1 MAFTW
6 PFFVTGDFARDHGN
20 DAPWL
25 FAVLLGLLAVVCLA
39 EVTAGR
45 LDAKTIAVLGVAAAA
60 GGGLRLLSAGTAGLE
75 PMFFVVIVAGRVL
88 GPGVGFVSGA
98 LAVTTGALLTG
109 GVGPWLPFQMIC
121 AGGIGLGAGL
131 LPARA
136 GGRAERWVLAAY
148 ALVTGLAFGLFMN
161 LWFWP
166 FLGAN
171 SPSGMGFV
179 PGAPLTENLAHY
191 GLFYL
196 ATSLGWD
203 LPRGV
208 LNAVLVVSRR
218 PGAAAGLPARR
229 PPGGLRGPRRV
240 RAGDRR
246 GGRRWHVAVPT
257 RSARGERAAARRDR
271 RRRRHGADHDPGH
284 RPGPQRQEPPRR
296 GPAPGPLRRHL
307 RRDRAHAPTRPT
319 RSGAGAWTPT
329 AGAGPSPG

>member
-1 MAFTW
+1 MTGRRVIPLRWPAVVAVAVVGVVGLVAFTW
-6 PFFVTGDFARDHGN
+6 PFFVSGDFARDHGN

-88 GPGVGFVSGA
+88 GPGVGFVSGS

-166 FLGAN
+166 FLGTTA
-171 SPSGMGFV
+171 PGGMGFV
-179 PGAPLTENLAHY
+179 PGAPLSENLAHY
-191 GLFYL
+191 ALFYL
-196 ATSLGWD
+196 ATSLAWD

-208 LNAVLVVSRR
+208 LNALLVVLAGPALLRVFRR
-218 PGAAAGLPARR
+218 GARR
-229 PPGGLRGPRRV
+229 AAFG
-240 RAGDRR
+240 
-246 GGRRWHVAVPT
+246 VPVVFEPT
-257 RSARGERAAARRDR
+257 AATGSD
-271 RRRRHGADHDPGH
+271 HGA
-284 RPGPQRQEPPRR
+284 
-296 GPAPGPLRRHL
+296 PLQ
-307 RRDRAHAPTRPT
+307 DAG
-319 RSGAGAWTPT
+319 GAR
-329 AGAGPSPG
+329 

>member
-1 MAFTW
+1 MSARRVIPLRWPAVVAVGVVGIVGLVAFTW
-6 PFFVTGDFARDHGN
+6 PFLVTGDFARDHGN

-75 PMFFVVIVAGRVL
+75 PMFFIVIVAGRVL

-136 GGRAERWVLAAY
+136 GGRVERWVLAAY

-166 FLGAN
+166 FLGPNA
-171 SPSGMGFV
+171 PSGMGFV
-179 PGAPLTENLAHY
+179 PGAPVSENLAHY
-191 GLFYL
+191 ALFYL
-196 ATSLGWD
+196 ATSLAWD

-208 LNAVLVVSRR
+208 LNAVLVLLAGPALLRVFRR
-218 PGAAAGLPARR
+218 GARR
-229 PPGGLRGPRRV
+229 AAFG
-240 RAGDRR
+240 
-246 GGRRWHVAVPT
+246 VPVVF
-257 RSARGERAAARRDR
+257 
-271 RRRRHGADHDPGH
+271 
-284 RPGPQRQEPPRR
+284 
-296 GPAPGPLRRHL
+296 GPAPAPGATHEVPLQDASGL
-307 RRDRAHAPTRPT
+307 R
-319 RSGAGAWTPT
+319 
-329 AGAGPSPG
+329 

>member
-1 MAFTW
+1 MTGRRVIPLRWPAVVAVAAVGVVGVVAFTW

-121 AGGIGLGAGL
+121 AGGIGLGAGV

-148 ALVTGLAFGLFMN
+148 ALVTGLGFGLVMN

-179 PGAPLTENLAHY
+179 PGAPLSENLAHY

-208 LNAVLVVSRR
+208 LNAVLVVVAGPALLRVFRRGARRAAFGVPVVFQPATVAEGR
-218 PGAAAGLPARR
+218 PGTSLPDAER
-229 PPGGLRGPRRV
+229 PR
-240 RAGDRR
+240 
-246 GGRRWHVAVPT
+246 
-257 RSARGERAAARRDR
+257 
-271 RRRRHGADHDPGH
+271 
-284 RPGPQRQEPPRR
+284 
-296 GPAPGPLRRHL
+296 
-307 RRDRAHAPTRPT
+307 
-319 RSGAGAWTPT
+319 
-329 AGAGPSPG
+329 

>member
-1 MAFTW
+1 MTGRRVIPLRWPAVVAVAAVGVVGVVAFTW

-20 DAPWL
+20 DAPWF

-121 AGGIGLGAGL
+121 AGGIGLGAGV

-148 ALVTGLAFGLFMN
+148 ALVTGLGFGLVMN

-179 PGAPLTENLAHY
+179 PGAPLSENLAHY

-208 LNAVLVVSRR
+208 LNAVLVVVAGPALLRVFRRGARRAAFGVPVVFQPATAAEAR
-218 PGAAAGLPARR
+218 PGTSLPDAER
-229 PPGGLRGPRRV
+229 PR
-240 RAGDRR
+240 
-246 GGRRWHVAVPT
+246 
-257 RSARGERAAARRDR
+257 
-271 RRRRHGADHDPGH
+271 
-284 RPGPQRQEPPRR
+284 
-296 GPAPGPLRRHL
+296 
-307 RRDRAHAPTRPT
+307 
-319 RSGAGAWTPT
+319 
-329 AGAGPSPG
+329 

>member
-1 MAFTW
+1 MIGPRVIPLRWPAAVAVLIVGLVGLVAFVW
-6 PFFVTGDFARDHGN
+6 PFFAPAGFARDHGN

-25 FAVLLGLLAVVCLA
+25 FAVLLGLLTVVCLA

-45 LDAKTIAVLGVAAAA
+45 LDAKTVAVLGVAAAA
-60 GGGLRLLSAGTAGLE
+60 GGMLRLLSAGTAGLE

-131 LPARA
+131 LPGAPGARS
-136 GGRAERWVLAAY
+136 ERWVLGGY
-148 ALVTGLAFGLFMN
+148 ALVTGLAYGAVMN

-171 SPSGMGFV
+171 APTGMGFV

-191 GLFYL
+191 ALFYL
-196 ATSLGWD
+196 STSLAWD

-208 LNAVLVVSRR
+208 LNAALVLVAGPALLRVFRR
-218 PGAAAGLPARR
+218 GARR
-229 PPGGLRGPRRV
+229 AAFGAPVEFVPAAPVRVQDPGG
-240 RAGDRR
+240 
-246 GGRRWHVAVPT
+246 T
-257 RSARGERAAARRDR
+257 R
-271 RRRRHGADHDPGH
+271 
-284 RPGPQRQEPPRR
+284 
-296 GPAPGPLRRHL
+296 
-307 RRDRAHAPTRPT
+307 
-319 RSGAGAWTPT
+319 
-329 AGAGPSPG
+329 

>member
-1 MAFTW
+1 MTGRRVIPLRWPAVVAVAAVGVVGVVAFTW

-75 PMFFVVIVAGRVL
+75 PMFFAVIVAGRVL

-121 AGGIGLGAGL
+121 AGGIGLGAGV

-136 GGRAERWVLAAY
+136 GGRSERWVLAAY
-148 ALVTGLAFGLFMN
+148 ALVTGLGFGLVMN

-179 PGAPLTENLAHY
+179 PGAPLSENLAHY

-208 LNAVLVVSRR
+208 LNAVLVVLAGPALLRVFRR
-218 PGAAAGLPARR
+218 GARR
-229 PPGGLRGPRRV
+229 AAFGVPVVFQPATVAEAGPRTSLPD
-240 RAGDRR
+240 A
-246 GGRRWHVAVPT
+246 
-257 RSARGERAAARRDR
+257 ER
-271 RRRRHGADHDPGH
+271 
-284 RPGPQRQEPPRR
+284 PR
-296 GPAPGPLRRHL
+296 
-307 RRDRAHAPTRPT
+307 
-319 RSGAGAWTPT
+319 
-329 AGAGPSPG
+329 

>member
-1 MAFTW
+1 MTGRRVIPLRWPAVVAVAAVGVVGVVAFTW

-25 FAVLLGLLAVVCLA
+25 FAVLLGLLSVVCLA

-121 AGGIGLGAGL
+121 AGGIGLGAGV

-136 GGRAERWVLAAY
+136 GGRSERWVLAAY
-148 ALVTGLAFGLFMN
+148 ALVTGLGFGLVMN

-171 SPSGMGFV
+171 APSGMGFV
-179 PGAPLTENLAHY
+179 PGAPLSENLAHY

-208 LNAVLVVSRR
+208 LNAVLVVVAGPALLRVFRR
-218 PGAAAGLPARR
+218 GARR
-229 PPGGLRGPRRV
+229 AAFGVPVVFQP
-240 RAGDRR
+240 AT
-246 GGRRWHVAVPT
+246 VAE
-257 RSARGERAAARRDR
+257 A
-271 RRRRHGADHDPGH
+271 
-284 RPGPQRQEPPRR
+284 
-296 GPAPGPLRRHL
+296 GPLTSL
-307 RRDRAHAPTRPT
+307 PDAERP
-319 RSGAGAWTPT
+319 R
-329 AGAGPSPG
+329 

>member
-1 MAFTW
+1 MTGRRVIPLRWPAVVAVAAVGVVGVVAFTW

-60 GGGLRLLSAGTAGLE
+60 GGVLRLLSSGTAGLE
-75 PMFFVVIVAGRVL
+75 LMFFVVIVAGRVL

-121 AGGIGLGAGL
+121 AGGIGLGAGV

-136 GGRAERWVLAAY
+136 GGRSERWVLAAY
-148 ALVTGLAFGLFMN
+148 ALVTGLGFGLVMN

-179 PGAPLTENLAHY
+179 PGAPLSENLAHY

-208 LNAVLVVSRR
+208 LNAVLVVVAGPALLRVFRR
-218 PGAAAGLPARR
+218 GARR
-229 PPGGLRGPRRV
+229 AAFGVPVVFQPATVAEAGPRTSLPD
-240 RAGDRR
+240 A
-246 GGRRWHVAVPT
+246 
-257 RSARGERAAARRDR
+257 ER
-271 RRRRHGADHDPGH
+271 
-284 RPGPQRQEPPRR
+284 PR
-296 GPAPGPLRRHL
+296 
-307 RRDRAHAPTRPT
+307 
-319 RSGAGAWTPT
+319 
-329 AGAGPSPG
+329 

>member
-1 MAFTW
+1 VAVAAVGVVGVVAFTW

-121 AGGIGLGAGL
+121 AGGIGLGAGV

-148 ALVTGLAFGLFMN
+148 ALVTGLGFGLVMN

-179 PGAPLTENLAHY
+179 PGAPLSENLAHY

-208 LNAVLVVSRR
+208 LNAVLVVLAGPALLRVFRR
-218 PGAAAGLPARR
+218 GARR
-229 PPGGLRGPRRV
+229 AAFGVPVVFQPATVAEVGPRTSLPD
-240 RAGDRR
+240 A
-246 GGRRWHVAVPT
+246 
-257 RSARGERAAARRDR
+257 ER
-271 RRRRHGADHDPGH
+271 
-284 RPGPQRQEPPRR
+284 PR
-296 GPAPGPLRRHL
+296 
-307 RRDRAHAPTRPT
+307 
-319 RSGAGAWTPT
+319 
-329 AGAGPSPG
+329 

>member
-1 MAFTW
+1 M
-6 PFFVTGDFARDHGN
+6 
-20 DAPWL
+20 
-25 FAVLLGLLAVVCLA
+25 CLA

-88 GPGVGFVSGA
+88 GPGVGFVSGS

-166 FLGAN
+166 FLGTNA
-171 SPSGMGFV
+171 PSGMGFV
-179 PGAPLTENLAHY
+179 PGAPLSENLAHY
-191 GLFYL
+191 ALFYL
-196 ATSLGWD
+196 ATSLAWD

-208 LNAVLVVSRR
+208 LNALLVAAGRS
-218 PGAAAGLPARR
+218 GAAARLPPRSAA
-229 PPGGLRGPRRV
+229 GGLRGAGRLRADGRDRV
-240 RAGDRR
+240 GRR
-246 GGRRWHVAVPT
+246 GRRCQDAGG
-257 RSARGERAAARRDR
+257 AR
-271 RRRRHGADHDPGH
+271 
-284 RPGPQRQEPPRR
+284 
-296 GPAPGPLRRHL
+296 
-307 RRDRAHAPTRPT
+307 
-319 RSGAGAWTPT
+319 
-329 AGAGPSPG
+329 